1 MRIRELLESIELDEG
16 RIPTNK
22 ELRRALLRKGYT
34 AQEGGDHTKFYAP
47 DHSHHIAVPR
57 HKGDLSIGVA
67 RTAMKT
73 AGLTDKD
80 F

>member
-1 MRIRELLESIELDEG
+1 MRIIELLESIELDEG
-16 RIPTNK
+16 RIPTNT

-34 AQEGGDHTKFYAP
+34 AHEGGDHTKFYAP

-57 HKGDLSIGVA
+57 HKGKLSIGVA

-73 AGLTDKD
+73 AGLTDND